1 MQRPPCAY
9 RCKRT
14 MRICQIQWPR
24 TYGRFRSLT
33 KPINKLWELGSSY
46 HRAFMLLETRARASR
61 YGDWALVSGKKSV
74 IETWSLERSSKQLA
88 AAARELGRPEN
99 ASSGTA
105 YMCAPIWSPPG
116 ILYSGKVKLFI
127 SGSLTVFAG
136 GSRAAAAW
144 SIYIGNWPRR
154 HRWTAGR
161 SARTSQ
167 WRRGRGEKRQ
177 RARRSTMNRAGMYRA
192 GGLPSGTLVR

>member
-1 MQRPPCAY
+1 MPNSVAPD
-9 RCKRT
+9 
-14 MRICQIQWPR
+14 
-24 TYGRFRSLT
+24 GRFRSLT

-46 HRAFMLLETRARASR
+46 HRAFMLLETRVRASR

-74 IETWSLERSSKQLA
+74 IEIWSLERSSKQLA

-136 GSRAAAAW
+136 GSRAAAAYIY
-144 SIYIGNWPRR
+144 IYIGNWPRR
-154 HRWTAGR
+154 HRWTQCTNELVTTRERRAAAARAAEHHEPGR
-161 SARTSQ
+161 DVP
-167 WRRGRGEKRQ
+167 RGRP
-177 RARRSTMNRAGMYRA
+177 A
-192 GGLPSGTLVR
+192 